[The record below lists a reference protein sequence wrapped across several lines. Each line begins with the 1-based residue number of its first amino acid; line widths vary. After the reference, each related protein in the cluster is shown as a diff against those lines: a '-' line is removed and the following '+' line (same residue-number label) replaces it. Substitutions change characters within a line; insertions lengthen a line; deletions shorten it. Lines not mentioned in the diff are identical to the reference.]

1 MNQALKD
8 KLPAFLERLGID
20 DPPVGIYFTDTQ
32 PEDGLTPDP
41 MPTPTRER
49 EEKGEIDWP
58 GVFQNFTCVMGVIW
72 RARRK
77 GTRAWFSAEHFGCPG
92 AAFWLGFMKPQTE
105 TIIHYVSSGIPD
117 QMEGELYCD
126 TPEALRAT
134 FEAMDPPEA
143 PGKYCVVEPLDQI
156 PEEIEPK
163 LVAFF
168 ARPEVMAGLHQLAYF
183 VTNDPEVTASPWGAA
198 CTSLVTWPRR
208 FLLDGRPRAVVGG
221 WDISGRKFFR
231 TDELSLSLPYSLF
244 ESMLERWEESFL
256 PKGQWEIVRKKID
269 KSRRAWEKK

>member
-1 MNQALKD
+1 MNQDLNE

-20 DPPVGIYFTDTQ
+20 DPPMGIYFTDTQ

-49 EEKGEIDWP
+49 EEKNEIDWP

-92 AAFWLGFMKPQTE
+92 AAFWLGFLKPQTE
-105 TIIHYVSSGIPD
+105 TIIHYVSSGIPGH
-117 QMEGELYCD
+117 MEGELYCE
-126 TPEALRAT
+126 TPDALRAT
-134 FEAMDPPEA
+134 FDAMDPPEA
-143 PGKYCVVEPLDQI
+143 PGKFCVVEPLDQI
-156 PEEIEPK
+156 PEAIDPN

-198 CTSLVTWPRR
+198 CTNLITWPRR
-208 FLLDGRPRAVVGG
+208 YQLDGRPRAVVGG
-221 WDISGRKFFR
+221 WDVSGRKFFR
-231 TDELSLSLPYSLF
+231 PDELSLSLPYSLF
-244 ESMLERWEESFL
+244 ERMLNRWEESFL
-256 PKGQWEIVRKKID
+256 PKGQWDIVRKKID
-269 KSRRAWEKK
+269 KSRRVWSK